1 MPSSPSEN
9 AKANDAPALNGRPLI
24 DPLLAYLFKNSAL
37 TERQMEVLLT
47 ELDPS
52 TRGMKMSEKARLLG
66 VTKGT
71 YAKVLQQ
78 ALRNLSQSVFTVL
91 VMGYLGLHGQEGSSW
106 IVEVAEHLRAGRFD
120 EALDVLAEIEKYLK
134 RSLRESELTPPYDLD
149 DRRQREEHRHDNH
162 PSVREPEE
170 EVPVRVQDRV
180 DHPVGHKG
188 RD

>member
-1 MPSSPSEN
+1 MGPGENSSSQG
-9 AKANDAPALNGRPLI
+9 ALPPNGRPLI

-52 TRGMKMSEKARLLG
+52 TRSMKMSEKARLLG

-91 VMGYLGLHGQEGSSW
+91 LMSYLGLQGQEGPSW
-106 IVEVAEHLRAGRFD
+106 IVEVGEHLRAGRFD
-120 EALDVLAEIEKYLK
+120 EALDVLVEIEKHLK
-134 RSLRESELTPPYDLD
+134 RSLRESEFTTPYDLE
-149 DRRQREEHRHDNH
+149 DRSQREERRQGNH
-162 PSVREPEE
+162 AAVREPEE
-170 EVPVRVQDRV
+170 EIPVRVQDRV
-180 DHPVGHKG
+180 DHPVGHHCG
-188 RD
+188 N